1 MRKIRQ
7 LKYRRNRNAGFS
19 LIELL
24 LAMIVLAVG
33 LLGAM
38 IIILTAI
45 VSNSRSRFDTAAVAL
60 AQSTMNRIL
69 VLSASAGVQQTQITD
84 CNGTVHVMTTTPAPA
99 PGAGA
104 PLTDL
109 ANLGVSGNRIIDFTQ
124 PAVNGYQM
132 MYTLCATGAADG
144 LPTGIPQVYDVRW
157 NVQRINDSSQLIL
170 VAAKNATETGN
181 GIQNQSRL
189 FMLPMTL
196 RAVRGN

>member
-1 MRKIRQ
+1 MAQ
-7 LKYRRNRNAGFS
+7 VSGS
-19 LIELL
+19 L
-24 LAMIVLAVG
+24 
-33 LLGAM
+33 
-38 IIILTAI
+38 
-45 VSNSRSRFDTAAVAL
+45 
-60 AQSTMNRIL
+60 
-69 VLSASAGVQQTQITD
+69 
-84 CNGTVHVMTTTPAPA
+84 TTPAPA

-109 ANLGVSGNRIIDFTQ
+109 SNLGVSGNRIIDFTQ